1 MVFDATE
8 ILLGVLAVLSALV
21 TGVLVPWIRT
31 KTTAAQQTELKA
43 WVRIAVAAAEQLYSG
58 GGRGE
63 EKKQYVV
70 SWLKQRGVVFDL
82 PTIDAAIEAAVY
94 ELTK

>member
-1 MVFDATE
+1 MTFDITQIILAALM
-8 ILLGVLAVLSALV
+8 LLGTLV
-21 TGVLVPWIRT
+21 TGVLVPWIRA
-31 KTTAAQQTELKA
+31 KTTAAQQEQLKA
-43 WVRIAVAAAEQLYSG
+43 WVKIAVAAAEQLYSG